1 MSEKI
6 LLVDDEKDFLDVMS
20 ERIEA
25 RGMDVT
31 TADSAEKAL
40 KDVESGGFDAIILD
54 LMMPGMDGL
63 QTLKAIKKKNPDLQ
77 VILLTGHATV
87 EKGIEAM
94 KLGAMDFL
102 EKPADLDK
110 LTEIIKKAQARKM
123 VIIERKMEE
132 KMKQI
137 IGTKGWE
144 PQRCIKKMEK
154 TSPNI
159 MCVEATKNPGRIAG
173 IDQRCNPGSVR
184 FFSIFFTLRE
194 SLRRPAFAL
203 SRDRSRPLRLH
214 PC

>member
-110 LTEIIKKAQARKM
+110 LTEIIHKAQARKM

-137 IGTKGWE
+137 IGTKGW
-144 PQRCIKKMEK
+144 
-154 TSPNI
+154 
-159 MCVEATKNPGRIAG
+159 
-173 IDQRCNPGSVR
+173 
-184 FFSIFFTLRE
+184 
-194 SLRRPAFAL
+194 
-203 SRDRSRPLRLH
+203 
-214 PC
+214 